1 LPIAYLM
8 IFRPRRFVLFMP
20 DDNRRVQ
27 EKAVRLTC
35 KPGPAAAASTGH
47 QRMAAGG
54 GQLSQ

>member
-1 LPIAYLM
+1 M
-8 IFRPRRFVLFMP
+8 IFRPCRFVLFMP